1 MFRRELK
8 TGVRDLE
15 TPSHVGGYSH
25 PGRVYNMRR
34 TVGQKENSRKP
45 QPLRGSWKKRV
56 KLEGEE
62 KTWKVCLCG
71 WGVGSIRI
79 KGNGH

>member
-15 TPSHVGGYSH
+15 TPSHGGGYSH

-34 TVGQKENSRKP
+34 TVGQKENSWKP
-45 QPLRGSWKKRV
+45 QPLWGSRRKGV
-56 KLEGEE
+56 KWEGDR
-62 KTWKVCLCG
+62 KTWKMGGG
-71 WGVGSIRI
+71 WE
-79 KGNGH
+79 H